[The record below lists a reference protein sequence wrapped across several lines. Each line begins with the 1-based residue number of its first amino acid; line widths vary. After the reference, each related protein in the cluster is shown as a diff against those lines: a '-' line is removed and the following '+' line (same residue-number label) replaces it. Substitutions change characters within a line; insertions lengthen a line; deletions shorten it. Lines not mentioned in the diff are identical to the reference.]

1 MTFFDKKQ
9 FEYVKPV
16 KPRISEID
24 VKVELLN
31 ERLMEF
37 LVYMRQQRLNI
48 IFKLFHATF

>member
-1 MTFFDKKQ
+1 MTLFAKKQ
-9 FEYVKPV
+9 FEYV

-37 LVYMRQQRLNI
+37 LFTCASNV
-48 IFKLFHATF
+48 